1 MISMASEAY
10 EYLSES
16 PQPNETE
23 FLFTSMQHDLR
34 ATGKVAEIITP
45 AFGGGCEH
53 SNFQQALR
61 GAMEQARQAGQVNPI
76 VVGAI
81 PFDLNQASCLYIPAQ
96 YQWVERSEPIHV
108 SRETKDSPTLLNQRS
123 IPDEQGFKKAVQH
136 AIVNFQH
143 SDIRKAVLSRICELQ
158 FSEPVDVQRLLASLR
173 TQNPSGYQFRVPLSE
188 GGELIGVSPELLLR
202 KRGGQIQSNPLAG
215 SAKRQADP
223 EQDRAI
229 ADRLMS
235 SPKDQYEHHLVI
247 DEIRRVL
254 EPHCA
259 ELDIPDHPSLMSTS
273 ALWHLSTQIKGR
285 LRNPELNALQ
295 LACQLHPTPAVCGYP
310 TGQARKL
317 INLVEPFERGLFTG
331 IVGWCDS
338 QGNGEW
344 VVTIRCGIV
353 QHKNIRLFAGAG
365 IVEASQPDAEW
376 NETQAKLGTMLN
388 ACGLGWINGLDTPA

>member
-16 PQPNETE
+16 PQCDETE

-34 ATGKVAEIITP
+34 ATGKVAEVTTP

-53 SNFQQALR
+53 SDFQRALC
-61 GAMEQARQAGQVNPI
+61 GAMEQARHAGQVNPI

-81 PFDLNQASCLYIPAQ
+81 PFDLTQPSCLYVPAA
-96 YQWVERSEPIHV
+96 YQWVERSEMPCAP
-108 SRETKDSPTLLNQRS
+108 RETKVSPTLLNQRS

-143 SDIRKAVLSRICELQ
+143 SDIRKAVLSRICELH

-173 TQNPSGYQFRVPLSE
+173 VQNPNGYQFRVPLSE

-202 KRGGQIQSNPLAG
+202 KRGAQIESNPLAG

-229 ADRLMS
+229 ADHLMTS
-235 SPKDQYEHHLVI
+235 SKDQYEHHLVI

-254 EPHCA
+254 APYCA
-259 ELDIPDHPSLMSTS
+259 ELEIPEHPSLMSTS

-285 LRNPELNALQ
+285 LHHPELNALQ

-388 ACGLGWINGLDTPA
+388 ACGLGSVNTMDSLA